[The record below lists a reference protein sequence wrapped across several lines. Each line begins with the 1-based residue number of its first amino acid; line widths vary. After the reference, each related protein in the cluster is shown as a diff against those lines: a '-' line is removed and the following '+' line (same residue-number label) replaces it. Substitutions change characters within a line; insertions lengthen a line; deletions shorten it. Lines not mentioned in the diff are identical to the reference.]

1 MAAFLAAMYFGL
13 DVSVGSMGEI
23 ASHWSLVIGHWSLV
37 IGHWSLVSGQWS
49 VVSGQWSVV
58 SGRRGEESLVNDK

>member
-13 DVSVGSMGEI
+13 DVSVGSGQW
-23 ASHWSLVIGHWSLV
+23 AVV

-49 VVSGQWSVV
+49 VVEEEKSHWSMT
-58 SGRRGEESLVNDK
+58 NDK